1 MKQQV
6 ITQYVDDT
14 NFIIKNSEVGVMWLN
29 MY

>member
-14 NFIIKNSEVGVMWLN
+14 NVIIKNSEVGVMRLN